1 MVNILMIEDDKEL
14 AEILTEYLAGYNIK
28 VTNYENPEVG
38 LMALAVKKFDLIIL
52 DLSLPNIDGVETCRI
67 LRNKTDLPI
76 IISSARSD
84 ITDKAACFSVG
95 ADDFLPKPYDS
106 RELVLRINSL
116 LRRCKMSVHKDKAT
130 CGNKIFELNKSKME
144 IKQQGQ
150 ILKLTN
156 AEFDILSYLIKK
168 SNFVVSREEILLNVE
183 SINYESSYK
192 SVDVLIG
199 RLRNKI
205 EINSKVPQYLITIR
219 GVGYKLIN
227 E

>member
-1 MVNILMIEDDKEL
+1 MIEDDKEL
-14 AEILTEYLAGYNIK
+14 AEILSEFLDEYGIK
-28 VTNYENPEVG
+28 ITNYENPEVG
-38 LMALAVKKFDLIIL
+38 MTALATKKFDLIIL
-52 DLSLPNIDGVETCRI
+52 DLSLPNIDGVEVCRI
-67 LRNKTDLPI
+67 LRNKTTLPI

-116 LRRCKMSVHKDKAT
+116 LRRCNLNNSAKQDPSCT
-130 CGNKIFELNKSKME
+130 NKIFELNESKME
-144 IKQQGQ
+144 IKKNNLP
-150 ILKLTN
+150 LKLTN
-156 AEFDILSYLIKK
+156 AEFGIMSYLIKK
-168 SNFVVSREEILLNVE
+168 NNFVVTREEMLLNIDC
-183 SINYESSYK
+183 INYESSYK

-205 EINSKVPQYLITIR
+205 EQNPKVPQYLVAIR
-219 GVGYKLIN
+219 GMGYKLIN

>member
-1 MVNILMIEDDKEL
+1 MIEDDKEL
-14 AEILTEYLAGYNIK
+14 AEILTEYLSRYNIK

-67 LRNKTDLPI
+67 LRNKTDIPI

-84 ITDKAACFSVG
+84 ITDKTACFSVG

-116 LRRCKMSVHKDKAT
+116 LRRCKMSVNKEKT
-130 CGNKIFELNKSKME
+130 SCGNKIFELNESKME

-205 EINSKVPQYLITIR
+205 EKNSKVPQYLITIR